1 MKKNLRSDDFIN
13 GILNSYSQVFF
24 ATNKLFAI
32 ILILVSLMDPN
43 AGLAGFLSV
52 VIANITAYGL
62 GFNKLE
68 INKGLYGFNSL
79 LVGLGMGYYFQASI
93 PLLIMI
99 IAASILT
106 LFFVTLFKGIL
117 QKYGLPFLS
126 IPFLFGLW
134 TIMISSGSF
143 EGLGISEK
151 GIYTLNQLYGLGGV
165 NLVHFYEWLS
175 DIPLANSLKIYF
187 NSVGA
192 IFFQFNVLAG
202 IFLAIGLLIYSRIA
216 FLLSV
221 YGFYIA
227 YVFYTLLGGNIAE
240 LSYTYIGFNYILT
253 AIAIGGYFMIP
264 SKKTFAWLLLL
275 IPLVTLVTISLAK
288 IFSLYNLS
296 VYSLPFNIV
305 VILFIYALKFRMKPK
320 EDLMEVLIQQG
331 QPERNLYSFQNQK
344 INAYHRNLI
353 PFKLPFYGTWKVS
366 QAHDGEYTHKE
377 GWRFAWDFIAVDEEG
392 VQYKN
397 DGLFPHDYL
406 CYGKSVISPGAG
418 TVEEVIDNIPD
429 NDIGKANIHDNWGNS
444 VVIKHSEFLYSSLNH
459 LKSGSL
465 IVKPGD
471 KITCGQKIGEVGNS
485 GRSPYP
491 HLHFQFQLTPYV
503 GSETYKYPISY
514 YILEEKN
521 RFHFKTFDEPL
532 KDQMVK
538 NVDSNLLIKQAF
550 SFVPGQKLEVNYTQ
564 NGIKNE
570 EKWEVY
576 TTAYNQSYIY
586 DHESQSVAY
595 FVNDGNL
602 LYFTHYEGSK
612 KDLLYHFYLAF
623 YKVLLASYKDVSL
636 TDEFP
641 QNAVFKF
648 PWLQIQD
655 FFAPFYL
662 FLKSSYSSRVV
673 LIDNP
678 LQPSQIN
685 FESVVQKKIFKNIIG
700 ESPYKTIIKSGLI
713 VLEMDTPELKIY
725 AEIK

>member
-1 MKKNLRSDDFIN
+1 MKNNLRSDDFIN

-32 ILILVSLMDPN
+32 ILILISLMDPN

-62 GFNKLE
+62 GFNRLE

-79 LVGLGMGYYFQASI
+79 LVGLGIGYYFQASI
-93 PLLIMI
+93 PLLVII

-106 LFFVTLFKGIL
+106 LFFVTLFKGFL

-126 IPFLFGLW
+126 LPFLFGLW

-143 EGLGISEK
+143 ESLGISEK

-165 NLVHFYEWLS
+165 KLVHFYEWLS
-175 DIPLANSLKIYF
+175 NIPIANSLKIYF

-202 IFLAIGLLIYSRIA
+202 IFLAVGLLIYSRIA

-275 IPLVTLVTISLAK
+275 IPLVTLITISLSK
-288 IFSLYNLS
+288 IFSLYHLS

-305 VILFIYALKFRMKPK
+305 VLLFIYALKFRVKPK

-344 INAYHRNLI
+344 INAFHRNLI
-353 PFKLPFYGTWKVS
+353 PFKLPFHGTWKVS

-377 GWRFAWDFIAVDEEG
+377 VWRFAWDFIVVNEEDL
-392 VQYKN
+392 QYRN

-429 NDIGKANIHDNWGNS
+429 NEIGKANIHDNWGNT
-444 VVIKHSEFLYSSLNH
+444 VVIKHAEYLYSSLNH
-459 LKSGSL
+459 LKSGSI

-514 YILEEKN
+514 YILEERN
-521 RFHFKTFDEPL
+521 HFHFKTFDVPL
-532 KDQMVK
+532 KDHLVK

-550 SFVPGQKLEVNYTQ
+550 SFIPGQKLDIIYTH
-564 NGIKNE
+564 NGVKKE
-570 EKWEVY
+570 EKWEIY

-586 DHESQSVAY
+586 DPESQSLAY

-623 YKVLLASYKDVSL
+623 YKVLLASYKDVPL
-636 TDEFP
+636 NDEFP

-648 PWLQIQD
+648 PLLQLQD

-662 FLKSSYSSRVV
+662 FLKISYSSRVV

-678 LQPSQIN
+678 LQPSQID
-685 FESVVQKKIFKNIIG
+685 FESLVKKKMFKKVIG
-700 ESPYKTIIKSGLI
+700 EQLYKSCVKNGMII
-713 VLEMDTPELKIY
+713 LEIDTPELKVY
-725 AEIK
+725 AEIQ